1 VQIVKPAPLGR
12 LLFTYAQVIEMSE
25 KPVVADITGIAGYV
39 REEYE
44 ARCSI
49 FDAQPPVVQRF
60 CETQGRLVAEAI
72 VSLKPQV
79 RFMLPDEVALISEG
93 GATQSI
99 TVPPP
104 AREQVVSGLTKRL
117 SRVSP
122 GEVFRRRLNV
132 LMQSPEQAVAMA
144 AGLIQHATATYMVH
158 KMLPSGR
165 SVTYVPDVDEE
176 IPTIPVSGSAEP
188 GSALMEATDAV
199 IEEEIAEEG
208 RGELQVPYVPA
219 ARRFYLPQWVAFD
232 EEDRL
237 LVGSVE
243 EAESL
248 IASMQHFVAVLHA
261 AVAVAPYIVADKEY
275 QKKRYGMLGQLINQG
290 RALARYHTREII
302 RKVRERA
309 AAQSLNRGLSLSLPF
324 FDDQRLD
331 IRLREMRIIPAGR
344 IMFVPAFV
352 VQAMREEQAKVAQD
366 TRLSPSTRKHLL
378 LELKMIEEAFGG

>member
-1 VQIVKPAPLGR
+1 
-12 LLFTYAQVIEMSE
+12 MSE